1 MSEHSL
7 VSVDQHTGAAARA
20 WISHLESERRMAA
33 KTVEAYVRD
42 CGQFFDFLQQHF
54 GALVSLH
61 ILSEL
66 QVGDF
71 RAFLA
76 SRRREGTSSRS
87 LARQL
92 SAIRS
97 LFHFLAKQ
105 ELVKNAAIS
114 AIQTPKLPHSV
125 PKPLSIPAAKRV
137 MSDAHEAAHHDAAP
151 WVLARD
157 AAVLMLLYGCG
168 LRISEAL
175 DLDAEHAPKPSDDVM
190 RVTGKGNKVRLVPVL
205 DAAREAIDQYRK
217 ICPFPLEGGTPLFRG
232 VRGKRLNARNVQLL
246 VQKLRGYLGLPD
258 TATPHALRHSFAT
271 HLLGSGADLRSI
283 QELLGHASLST
294 TQIYTQVDRAHL
306 LKAYES
312 AHPRA

>member
-1 MSEHSL
+1 MSEQSL
-7 VSVDQHTGAAARA
+7 ISVDQETGAAARA
-20 WISHLESERRMAA
+20 WINHLETERRMAA

-42 CGQFFDFLQQHF
+42 CGQFFDFLQEHF
-54 GALVSLH
+54 GALVSLQT
-61 ILSEL
+61 LGAL

-76 SRRREGTSSRS
+76 NRRRGGTSSRS

-105 ELVKNAAIS
+105 DLAKNAAIS
-114 AIQTPKLPHSV
+114 AVQTPKLPHSV

-137 MSDAHEAAHHDAAP
+137 MSDAHEAAHHEAAK
-151 WVLARD
+151 WVLCRD

-175 DLDAEHAPKPSDDVM
+175 DLNAEHAPKAGDDVM

-205 DAAREAIDQYRK
+205 EAARKAIDEYVA
-217 ICPFPLEGGTPLFRG
+217 ICPFPLEAGSALFRG

-271 HLLGSGADLRSI
+271 HLLGNGADLRSI

>member
-1 MSEHSL
+1 MSEMSL
-7 VSVDQHTGAAARA
+7 VSVDQDAGAAARA
-20 WISHLESERRMAA
+20 WMVHLETERRMAA
-33 KTVEAYVRD
+33 KTIEAYVRD
-42 CGQFFDFLQQHF
+42 CGQFFDFLQQHV
-54 GALVSLH
+54 GGLVSLE
-61 ILSEL
+61 ILSGL
-66 QVGDF
+66 KVNDF

-97 LFHFLAKQ
+97 LFNFLNKQ
-105 ELVKNAAIS
+105 NLAKNAAIS

-125 PKPLSIPAAKRV
+125 PKPLTVPAAKRV
-137 MSDAHEAAHHDAAP
+137 MSDAHEAAHHEAP
-151 WVLARD
+151 KWVLCRD
-157 AAVLMLLYGCG
+157 SAVLVLLYGCG

-175 DLDAEHAPKPSDDVM
+175 DLNAEHAPKEGDDVM

-205 DAAREAIDQYRK
+205 PAARDAIAAYVK
-217 ICPFPLEGGTPLFRG
+217 ACPFPLEEGTALFRG

-246 VQKLRGYLGLPD
+246 VQRLRGYLGLPD
-258 TATPHALRHSFAT
+258 SATPHALRHSFAT
-271 HLLGSGADLRSI
+271 HLLGNGADLRSI

-306 LKAYES
+306 LKAYER

>member
-1 MSEHSL
+1 MSERTL
-7 VSVDQHTGAAARA
+7 VSVDQEAGAAARA
-20 WISHLESERRMAA
+20 WISHLETERRMAA
-33 KTVEAYVRD
+33 KTVEAYLRD

-54 GALVSLH
+54 GALVS
-61 ILSEL
+61 ISMLSAL
-66 QVGDF
+66 KVSDF

-76 SRRREGTSSRS
+76 NRRRGGTSSRS

-97 LFHFLAKQ
+97 LFHFMEKQ
-105 ELVKNAAIS
+105 DLVKNPAIS

-125 PKPLSIPAAKRV
+125 PKPLSVPAAKKV
-137 MSDAHEAAHHDAAP
+137 MRDAHEAAHHEAAK
-151 WVLARD
+151 WVLSRD
-157 AAVLMLLYGCG
+157 TAVLMLLYGCG

-175 DLDAEHAPKPSDDVM
+175 DLDAEHAPKPGDDVM
-190 RVTGKGNKVRLVPVL
+190 RVTGKGSKVRLVPVL
-205 DAAREAIDQYRK
+205 EPARTAIEDYMK
-217 ICPFPLEGGTPLFRG
+217 LCPFPLEAGTALFRG

-271 HLLGSGADLRSI
+271 HLLGNGADLRSI

-294 TQIYTQVDRAHL
+294 TQVYTQVDRAHL

>member
-1 MSEHSL
+1 MLEKNL
-7 VSVDQHTGAAARA
+7 VCVDRDAAAA
-20 WISHLESERRMAA
+20 TQTWITHLESERRMAA
-33 KTVEAYVRD
+33 KTVEAYIRD
-42 CGQFFDFLQQHF
+42 CGQFCAFLQQHF
-54 GALVSLH
+54 GALVSLP
-61 ILSEL
+61 ILREL
-66 QVGDF
+66 QVSDF

-105 ELVKNAAIS
+105 GLAANPAIS

-125 PKPLSIPAAKRV
+125 PKPLSVPAAKKV
-137 MSDAHEAAHHDAAP
+137 MSEAHEAAHPEAAP
-151 WVLARD
+151 WVLCRD
-157 AAVLMLLYGCG
+157 TAVLVLLYGCG

-175 DLDAEHAPKPSDDVM
+175 DLNADQAPKPGDDVM
-190 RVTGKGNKVRLVPVL
+190 RITGKGNKVRLVPVL
-205 DAAREAIDQYRK
+205 DAAHAAIEAYLN
-217 ICPFPLEGGTPLFRG
+217 ICPFALEPGTPLFRG

-258 TATPHALRHSFAT
+258 SATPHALRHSFAT
-271 HLLGSGADLRSI
+271 HLLGNGADLRSI

-294 TQIYTQVDRAHL
+294 TQVYTQVDRAHL

>member
-1 MSEHSL
+1 MSERSL
-7 VSVDQHTGAAARA
+7 VSVDQHTGAATRS
-20 WISHLESERRMAA
+20 WINHLETERRMAA
-33 KTVEAYVRD
+33 KTVEAYLRD
-42 CGQFFDFLQQHF
+42 CGQFFDFLQHHQ
-54 GALVSLH
+54 GGLVSLDM
-61 ILSEL
+61 LSDL
-66 QVGDF
+66 RVNDF

-76 SRRREGTSSRS
+76 NRRRDGTSSRS

-97 LFHFLAKQ
+97 LFHFLEKQ
-105 ELVKNAAIS
+105 NLVKNAAIS
-114 AIQTPKLPHSV
+114 AVQTPKLPHSV
-125 PKPLSIPAAKRV
+125 PKPLSVPAAGRV
-137 MSDAHEAAHHDAAP
+137 MSEAHHAAHHEAAQ
-151 WVLARD
+151 WVLNRD

-175 DLDAEHAPKPSDDVM
+175 DLNAEHAPKPEDEVM
-190 RVTGKGNKVRLVPVL
+190 RVTGKGSKVRLVPVL
-205 DAAREAIDQYRK
+205 DAARDAIDAYRYA
-217 ICPFPLEGGTPLFRG
+217 CPFTLEPGTALFRG

-271 HLLGSGADLRSI
+271 HLLGNGADLRSI

>member
-1 MSEHSL
+1 MTEVSL
-7 VSVDQHTGAAARA
+7 VSVNPDTGAAARA
-20 WISHLESERRMAA
+20 WINHLESERRMAA

-54 GALVSLH
+54 GELVSLK
-61 ILSEL
+61 LL
-66 QVGDF
+66 GDLRVNDF

-76 SRRREGTSSRS
+76 NRRRDGTASRS

-97 LFHFLAKQ
+97 LFSFLEKQ
-105 ELVKNAAIS
+105 GLAKNAAIS
-114 AIQTPKLPHSV
+114 AVQTPKLPHSV

-137 MSDAHEAAHHDAAP
+137 MSDAHEAAHHEAP
-151 WVLARD
+151 QWVICRD
-157 AAVLMLLYGCG
+157 SAVLMLLYGCG

-175 DLDAEHAPKPSDDVM
+175 DLDAEHAPKPEDDVM
-190 RVTGKGNKVRLVPVL
+190 RVTGKGNKVRLVPIL
-205 DAAREAIDQYRK
+205 PAAYEAVEAYK
-217 ICPFPLEGGTPLFRG
+217 KVCPFPLEPGTPLFRG

-271 HLLGSGADLRSI
+271 HLLGNGADLRSI

>member
-1 MSEHSL
+1 MSELSL
-7 VSVDQHTGAAARA
+7 VSVDQEAGAAARA
-20 WISHLESERRMAA
+20 WITHLETERRMAA

-54 GALVSLH
+54 GALVSVSMLAS
-61 ILSEL
+61 LKVS
-66 QVGDF
+66 DF

-76 SRRREGTSSRS
+76 SRRRGGTSSRS

-97 LFHFLAKQ
+97 LFHFMEKQ

-125 PKPLSIPAAKRV
+125 PKPLSVPAAKSV
-137 MSDAHEAAHHDAAP
+137 MRDAHEAAHHEAAK
-151 WVLARD
+151 WVLSRD
-157 AAVLMLLYGCG
+157 TAVLMLLYGCG

-175 DLDAEHAPKPSDDVM
+175 DLDAEHAPKPGDDVM

-205 DAAREAIDQYRK
+205 EQTRQAIEDYMK
-217 ICPFPLEGGTPLFRG
+217 LCPFPLEAGTALFRG

-271 HLLGSGADLRSI
+271 HLLGNGADLRSI

-294 TQIYTQVDRAHL
+294 TQVYTQVDRAHL

>member
-1 MSEHSL
+1 MSERTL
-7 VSVDQHTGAAARA
+7 VSVDQDAGAAARA
-20 WISHLESERRMAA
+20 WITHLETERRMAA

-54 GALVSLH
+54 GALVSISMLAS
-61 ILSEL
+61 LKVS
-66 QVGDF
+66 DF

-76 SRRREGTSSRS
+76 NRRRGGTSSRS

-97 LFHFLAKQ
+97 LFHFMEKR
-105 ELVKNAAIS
+105 ELVKNPAIS

-125 PKPLSIPAAKRV
+125 PKPLSVPAAKKV
-137 MSDAHEAAHHDAAP
+137 MRDAHEAAHHEAP
-151 WVLARD
+151 KWVLSRD
-157 AAVLMLLYGCG
+157 TAVLMLLYGCG

-175 DLDAEHAPKPSDDVM
+175 DLDAEHAPKPDDDVM
-190 RVTGKGNKVRLVPVL
+190 RVTGKGRKVRLVPVL
-205 DAAREAIDQYRK
+205 EPARKAIKEYMRL
-217 ICPFPLEGGTPLFRG
+217 CPFPLEDGTALFRG

-271 HLLGSGADLRSI
+271 HLLGNGADLRSI

-294 TQIYTQVDRAHL
+294 TQVYTQVDRAHL
-306 LKAYES
+306 LKAYEN

>member
-1 MSEHSL
+1 M
-7 VSVDQHTGAAARA
+7 VSVDVQAGAAARA
-20 WISHLESERRMAA
+20 WITHLETERRMAA

-54 GALVSLH
+54 GALVS
-61 ILSEL
+61 ISMLSSL
-66 QVGDF
+66 KVSDF

-76 SRRREGTSSRS
+76 NRRRGGTSSRS

-97 LFHFLAKQ
+97 LFHFMEKQ
-105 ELVKNAAIS
+105 ELVSNAAIS

-125 PKPLSIPAAKRV
+125 PKPLSVPAAKKV
-137 MSDAHEAAHHDAAP
+137 MRDAHEAAHHEVAK
-151 WVLARD
+151 WVLSRD
-157 AAVLMLLYGCG
+157 TAVLMLLYGCG

-175 DLDAEHAPKPSDDVM
+175 DLDAEHAPKPDDDVM
-190 RVTGKGNKVRLVPVL
+190 RVTGKGSKVRLVPVL
-205 DAAREAIDQYRK
+205 EPARNAIDEYMK
-217 ICPFPLEGGTPLFRG
+217 LCPFPLEAGTPLFRG

-271 HLLGSGADLRSI
+271 HLLGNGADLRSI

-294 TQIYTQVDRAHL
+294 TQVYTQVDRAHL

>member
-1 MSEHSL
+1 MSERSL
-7 VSVDQHTGAAARA
+7 VSVDVQAGAAARA
-20 WISHLESERRMAA
+20 WITHLETERRMAA

-54 GALVSLH
+54 GALVSISMLAS
-61 ILSEL
+61 LKVS
-66 QVGDF
+66 DF

-76 SRRREGTSSRS
+76 NRRRAGTSSRS

-97 LFHFLAKQ
+97 LFHFMEKQ
-105 ELVKNAAIS
+105 ELVNNPAIS

-125 PKPLSIPAAKRV
+125 PKPLSVPAAKKV
-137 MSDAHEAAHHDAAP
+137 MSDAHEAAHHEAP
-151 WVLARD
+151 KWVLSRD
-157 AAVLMLLYGCG
+157 TAVLMMLYGCG

-175 DLDAEHAPKPSDDVM
+175 DLDAEHAPKPEDDVM
-190 RVTGKGNKVRLVPVL
+190 RVTGKGSKVRLVPVL
-205 DAAREAIDQYRK
+205 EPARCAIEDYMKR
-217 ICPFPLEGGTPLFRG
+217 CPFPLEPGTALFRG

-271 HLLGSGADLRSI
+271 HLLGNGADLRSI

-294 TQIYTQVDRAHL
+294 TQVYTQVDRAHL